1 MTSSTQARTVLITG
15 STSGIGAATARTM
28 ATHGWRVV
36 VTGRDLARGHA
47 TVEGIAGAGGSAVFV
62 PSDLTAPSQALRD
75 FAIAARDA
83 AGGRVDAIVHN
94 AALCPPVD
102 TVSLRDAD
110 LEATL
115 AVNIRAPHV
124 LTATLA
130 PAMAERGDGA
140 VVVIG
145 SWMAHVGHAFVGL
158 YSATK
163 AAEIQLARSWAAE
176 FGPAGVR
183 VNTVSPGATRT
194 PINDGDADVVTQ
206 MTAGTPAGRP
216 ATPEE
221 IAAAVAW
228 LLSGQAGFLH
238 GAEILVDGGI
248 TATRTY

>member
-1 MTSSTQARTVLITG
+1 MTSSTERRTVLVTG
-15 STSGIGAATARTM
+15 STSGIGAATARTL
-28 ATHGWRVV
+28 ATAGWHVI
-36 VTGRDLARGHA
+36 VTGRDQARGA
-47 TVEGIAGAGGSAVFV
+47 AVVDDITAGGGHALFV
-62 PSDLTAPSQALRD
+62 PSDLTAAPDQLRA
-75 FAIAARDA
+75 FAAAVTEAADGRLDA
-83 AGGRVDAIVHN
+83 VVHN

-102 TVSLRDAD
+102 TLSLTDTD

-124 LTATLA
+124 LTAALA
-130 PAMAERGDGA
+130 PAMAERGGGGI
-140 VVVIG
+140 VVIG

-176 FGPAGVR
+176 FGSRGVR

-194 PINDGDADVVTQ
+194 PINAADDDVIAQ

-216 ATPEE
+216 GTPEE

-228 LLSGQAGFLH
+228 VLSDDAAYLH
-238 GAEILVDGGI
+238 GAELAVDGGI
-248 TATRTY
+248 TSTR